1 MKKMSNVKF
10 RTIMVPAATLL
21 FATGLIATITANQ
34 FSASLDFAFGRG
46 EKHIEQVEGISQ
58 SDVSFYERR
67 FAEAT
72 NSRLAARDVAQKVE
86 EEGATLLKNDGV
98 LPLAKNSK
106 VTPFGYRYVSPFYG
120 GTGSANIDTSDSY
133 VITAEQG
140 LTDSFSVNTEVVNAM
155 KGATPVT
162 MEYADGNEPTN
173 LTEYN

>member
-67 FAEAT
+67 FAV
-72 NSRLAARDVAQKVE
+72 R
-86 EEGATLLKNDGV
+86 
-98 LPLAKNSK
+98 
-106 VTPFGYRYVSPFYG
+106 
-120 GTGSANIDTSDSY
+120 I
-133 VITAEQG
+133 
-140 LTDSFSVNTEVVNAM
+140 
-155 KGATPVT
+155 
-162 MEYADGNEPTN
+162 
-173 LTEYN
+173 